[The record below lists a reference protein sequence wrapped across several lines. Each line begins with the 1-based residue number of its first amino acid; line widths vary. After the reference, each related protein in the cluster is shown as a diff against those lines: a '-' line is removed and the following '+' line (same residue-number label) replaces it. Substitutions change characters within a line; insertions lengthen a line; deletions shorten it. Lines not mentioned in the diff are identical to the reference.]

1 MSSTEQ
7 PNSQAV
13 SLAAAINQATQG
25 KQGLKSISLHFT
37 IPASVD
43 TPSETLAAMKQ
54 LCLDG
59 VHLMR
64 ETDFL
69 GDISDEHN
77 ALIDALLTES

>member
-1 MSSTEQ
+1 M
-7 PNSQAV
+7 
-13 SLAAAINQATQG
+13 
-25 KQGLKSISLHFT
+25 
-37 IPASVD
+37 D